1 MFRFAD
7 PVWLKFLWVIPVLWI
22 FLFAIEKQAFKKFEK
37 FYGARVSKF
46 LTSNVSLGRRRFK
59 IVLKL
64 LALTFFLIAMAR
76 PQAGHG
82 TQTIK
87 SEGVELMIL
96 FDVSNS
102 MLAEDV
108 KPSRLAFAKSE
119 MIKLSE
125 MLTGD
130 KLGLIAFA
138 GSAILLSPLTTDKSA
153 LSMYIE
159 GLSPASVENQGT
171 EFKRALLDAEKA
183 FERGGVDP
191 DEGVKVTKVIVIAS
205 DGEDQEPGALDTA
218 QKLADKGIKIFTV
231 AFGTEKGAPIP
242 SRDEFGNLRSY
253 RKDRENHE
261 ILTKVDDSVLRSIAQ
276 AGGGSFYHA
285 TFGGNET
292 KLIREDINK
301 LQKALF
307 DSQVSATYEEK
318 FQIFLCLGLFF
329 ALLDFLI
336 GEKKPGDKIWRGR
349 FETRATQ

>member
-7 PVWLKFLWVIPVLWI
+7 PHWLNFLWFIPVLWI
-22 FLFAIEKQAFKKFEK
+22 FLFAFERQAFKKFEK
-37 FYGARVSKF
+37 YYGAKISPF
-46 LTSNVSLGRRRFK
+46 LTGNVSFAKRKFK

-64 LALTFFLIAMAR
+64 LALTSFFIALAR

-87 SEGVELMIL
+87 SEGVEMMIV

-130 KLGLIAFA
+130 KVGLIAFA

-171 EFKRALLDAEKA
+171 EFKKALLEAEKA

-218 QKLADKGIKIFTV
+218 QKLADKGIKIFTI

-242 SRDEFGNLRSY
+242 NRDEFGNLRSY
-253 RKDRENHE
+253 KKDRENHD
-261 ILTKVDDSVLRSIAQ
+261 ILTKVDDSVLRSIAK

-285 TFGGNET
+285 TFGGNEMR
-292 KLIREDINK
+292 LVHDDIGK

-307 DSQVSATYEEK
+307 DSQTAATYEEK
-318 FQIFLCLGLFF
+318 FQIFLWIGLFF
-329 ALLDFLI
+329 ALLDFLMSD
-336 GEKKPGDKIWRGR
+336 KKPSEKIWRGR
-349 FETRATQ
+349 FEASPKR

>member
-7 PVWLKFLWVIPVLWI
+7 PIWLKFLWIIPVSLV

-37 FYGARVSKF
+37 YYGLKISQF
-46 LTSNVSLGRRRFK
+46 LTSNVSLSKRRLK
-59 IVLKL
+59 VVLKL
-64 LALTFFLIAMAR
+64 LALSFFIIAMSR
-76 PQAGHG
+76 PQAGRG

-87 SEGVELMIL
+87 SEGVELMIV

-119 MIKLSE
+119 MVKLNE

-130 KLGLIAFA
+130 KVGLIAFA
-138 GSAILLSPLTTDKSA
+138 GSAILLSPLTSDKAA

-159 GLSPASVENQGT
+159 GLSPLAVENQGT
-171 EFKRALLDAEKA
+171 EFKRAMLEAEKA

-191 DEGVKVTKVIVIAS
+191 DEGVKVTKVVVIAS

-218 QKLADKGIKIFTV
+218 QRLADKGIRIFTI
-231 AFGTEKGAPIP
+231 AFGTERGAAIP
-242 SRDEFGNLRSY
+242 SRDDFGNLRGY
-253 RKDRENHE
+253 KKDRENHE
-261 ILTKVDDSVLRSIAQ
+261 VITKVDDSVLRSIAK

-285 TFGGNET
+285 SFGGNEM
-292 KLIREDINK
+292 KMVREDISK

-307 DSQVSATYEEK
+307 DSQISATYEEK
-318 FQIFLCLGLFF
+318 YQIFIWIGLLF
-329 ALLDFLI
+329 ALFDLLLSDKKA
-336 GEKKPGDKIWRGR
+336 GEKVWRGR
-349 FETRATQ
+349 FEASPR

>member
-7 PVWLKFLWVIPVLWI
+7 SMWLKFLWVIPVLMV
-22 FLFAIEKQAFKKFEK
+22 FLFVIEQRAFSKFEK
-37 FYGARVSKF
+37 YFGLKVSKL
-46 LTSNVSLGRRRFK
+46 LTNNVSLTKRKLK
-59 IVLKL
+59 IILKL
-64 LALTFFLIAMAR
+64 LALSFLLIAMAR

-82 TQTIK
+82 TQSIK
-87 SEGVELMIL
+87 SEGVEMMLL

-130 KLGLIAFA
+130 KVGLIAFA
-138 GSAILLSPLTTDKSA
+138 GSAILLSPLTSDKAA
-153 LSMYIE
+153 LTMYIE
-159 GLSPASVENQGT
+159 GLSPGAVENQGT
-171 EFKRALLDAEKA
+171 EFKRALLEAEKA

-205 DGEDQEPGALDTA
+205 DGEDQETGALDTA

-231 AFGTEKGAPIP
+231 AFGTERGAAIP
-242 SRDEFGNLRSY
+242 TRDDFGNLRSY
-253 RKDRENHE
+253 KKDRENHE
-261 ILTKVDDSVLRSIAQ
+261 VITKVDDSVLRSIAK

-285 TFGGNET
+285 SFGASDM
-292 KLIREDINK
+292 KLLREDINK

-307 DSQVSATYEEK
+307 DSQIAATYEERY
-318 FQIFLCLGLFF
+318 QIFLFIGLLF
-329 ALLDFLI
+329 ALIDFLI
-336 GEKKPGDKIWRGR
+336 GDKKTGEKKWRGR
-349 FETRATQ
+349 FAVETS